1 MTAAFRWSDAQV
13 REALELAPDPATAEL
28 EFSDVSTDT
37 RTLTDG
43 ALFVALKGDR
53 FDAHHFLDQAADQ
66 GARAAVV
73 SETPEEDGGLPLYRV
88 ADTLVALGAL
98 ARHRRRR
105 LAWRVVGITGSSGK
119 TTVKDLL
126 AAALAPGLR
135 IHATRGNLNNRIGV
149 PLTLLEAPEDAE
161 AVVLELGT
169 NEPGEMRMLTGIA
182 EPDGALVVTVS
193 EAHLERLGSLEGVL
207 EEKLALLEGTRE
219 GGPALVGDEPPALA
233 EGARRLRPGVQVVGF
248 SARADRELR
257 GVLLGP
263 DPRGCYAFR
272 FQDREVRGSIPGR
285 HGAMNLLLALAMAH
299 LLGADLD
306 AAVPAA
312 QAVTPPKL
320 RGEVLE
326 LDGLTL
332 ILDCYNANPQSTV
345 AALELLSEIPGS
357 GERVAFL
364 GSMLELGE
372 GAPAFHRTVLERAR
386 ELPLCA
392 VVATGDFAEAAREL
406 GTRGEGDPGSPPLV
420 LAAHTPEEG
429 YDRLRPYLSGTETV
443 LLKASRGVAL
453 ERLVDRFRA
462 DFEGAPARGG
472 KG

>member
-1 MTAAFRWSDAQV
+1 MSAAFTWNDGEV
-13 REALELAPDPATAEL
+13 REALELGPDAATAEL
-28 EFSDVSTDT
+28 EFSGVATDT
-37 RTLTDG
+37 RTLVDG

-53 FDAHHFLDQAADQ
+53 FDAHRFLDQAADR

-73 SETPEEDGGLPLYRV
+73 SDTPPTDGGLPLYRV
-88 ADTLVALGAL
+88 ADTLLALGAL

-105 LAWRVVGITGSSGK
+105 LAWRVVGITGSLGK

-135 IHATRGNLNNRIGV
+135 VHATRDNLNNRIGV

-169 NEPGEMRMLTGIA
+169 NEPGEIRMLTWIA
-182 EPDGALVVTVS
+182 EPDGALVVNVS

-207 EEKLALLEGTRE
+207 EEKLALLEGTRPE
-219 GGPALVGDEPPALA
+219 GPTLVGDEPPALP
-233 EGARRLRPGVQVVGF
+233 ERARTLRPGVRVVGF
-248 SARADRELR
+248 SARADEELR

-272 FQDREVRGSIPGR
+272 FKDREVRGSIPGR

-299 LLGADLD
+299 LMGADLD
-306 AAVPAA
+306 GAIPAA
-312 QAVTPPKL
+312 EAVTPPKL
-320 RGEVLE
+320 RGEILE
-326 LDGLTL
+326 LGHLSL
-332 ILDCYNANPQSTV
+332 ILDCYNANPQSTI
-345 AALELLSEIPGS
+345 AALELLAELPRPG
-357 GERVAFL
+357 EKVAVL

-372 GAPAFHRTVLERAR
+372 GAAAFHRSVLERAG

-392 VVATGDFAEAAREL
+392 VVATGAFASAAREL
-406 GTRGEGDPGSPPLV
+406 GMGAGDGAEEGPLV
-420 LAAHTPEEG
+420 LAVDSPEEG
-429 YDRLRPYLSGTETV
+429 YDRLRPYLTGTETV

-453 ERLVDRFRA
+453 ERLVERFRT
-462 DFEGAPARGG
+462 DFDGASGGEGEA
-472 KG
+472 